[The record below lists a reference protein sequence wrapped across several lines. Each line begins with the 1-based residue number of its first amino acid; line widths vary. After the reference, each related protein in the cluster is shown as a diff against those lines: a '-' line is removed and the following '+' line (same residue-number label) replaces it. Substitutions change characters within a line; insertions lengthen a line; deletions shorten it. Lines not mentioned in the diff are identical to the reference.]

1 MRDATSLRIT
11 HRNSWSTLS
20 AQELIGKL
28 RCSKV
33 TTYTLPILFV
43 VLAPT
48 RTIERCSS
56 GRCFAFRA
64 PYRWRNK
71 GNQIIKMKDQNI
83 VSFHYLSVLLIVH
96 GPVAW
101 LFVVRVPAPF
111 VQQVKNP
118 CDILRS
124 PASCFLVARSLLTRI
139 WRRTPKDLTLLS
151 RLHLMLARNEHLQW
165 TLSGKRSYSQITEM
179 FGFFVKHISFE
190 LYWLWLQST
199 KTIGA
204 RQPLASA
211 GEKVHK
217 TSREISYCDILS
229 CSFWRPHV
237 SHHQKLGDNKF
248 HKKQIPPKTTLH

>member
-1 MRDATSLRIT
+1 ML
-11 HRNSWSTLS
+11 
-20 AQELIGKL
+20 GKV

-43 VLAPT
+43 VLAPM
-48 RTIERCSS
+48 RTIERCSL
-56 GRCFAFRA
+56 GRCFAFRSPWGESVA
-64 PYRWRNK
+64 DNHEEKNTCIDGWRNK

-111 VQQVKNP
+111 VQQVENP

-151 RLHLMLARNEHLQW
+151 RPHLMLARNEHLQW
-165 TLSGKRSYSQITEM
+165 TLSGKRPYSQITEM
-179 FGFFVKHISFE
+179 FGF
-190 LYWLWLQST
+190 
-199 KTIGA
+199 
-204 RQPLASA
+204 
-211 GEKVHK
+211 
-217 TSREISYCDILS
+217 C
-229 CSFWRPHV
+229 
-237 SHHQKLGDNKF
+237 
-248 HKKQIPPKTTLH
+248 